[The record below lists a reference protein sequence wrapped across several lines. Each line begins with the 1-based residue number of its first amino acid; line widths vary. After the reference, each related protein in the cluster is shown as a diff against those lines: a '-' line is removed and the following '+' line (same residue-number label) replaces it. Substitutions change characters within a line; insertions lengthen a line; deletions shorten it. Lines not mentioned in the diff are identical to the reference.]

1 MNSHNQ
7 DNFLVPAVP
16 PPLKTTVSR
25 SSNSFLVP
33 ETEAFSTSRRSSIGL
48 NVSQN
53 KSRKSDSFTIPETQY
68 CGGRASLASNLSIAE
83 SVADEDK
90 TKSLINF
97 DVSTNDGD
105 DDFCIPE
112 TQEVA
117 FNSERPQRPL
127 KDNPLMNGMKT
138 LEEKSVDLNDSD
150 DDIDGLDGESKLRIC
165 TQEYNDGFGEEED
178 MAMQSQVIP
187 LIKHNTVLLNGS
199 TFKPQTSS
207 KTMQLDM
214 SVKQTSPQD
223 EADKEISNINW
234 SMNKSLN
241 EDELNN
247 LNCTTPDLF
256 DCQALE
262 AVVAKESAT
271 NEVSTSNKEVANLF
285 GNEVPALEDDEDF
298 LPTQIFPAS
307 SNSKPSE
314 KDKLPKEKNI
324 FSGKEDEPFLTLSD
338 KENMHPGILEPIT
351 DLPPTQ
357 LFATAEGKK
366 LFGLAVKVVFYCFLF
381 CSSIRTF
388 FGFYVFA

>member
-1 MNSHNQ
+1 M
-7 DNFLVPAVP
+7 
-16 PPLKTTVSR
+16 
-25 SSNSFLVP
+25 
-33 ETEAFSTSRRSSIGL
+33 

-90 TKSLINF
+90 TKSRINF

-127 KDNPLMNGMKT
+127 KDNLLMNGMKT

-214 SVKQTSPQD
+214 SVRQTSPQD
-223 EADKEISNINW
+223 EADKEMAKINW

-241 EDELNN
+241 ADEFNN

-262 AVVAKESAT
+262 AVIAKENAAKDVSA
-271 NEVSTSNKEVANLF
+271 SNKEVANLF
-285 GNEVPALEDDEDF
+285 GNDVPALEDDEDF

-307 SNSKPSE
+307 NNSKPSE

-338 KENMHPGILEPIT
+338 KENMHPDILEPIT

-357 LFATAEGKK
+357 LFATAEGKE
-366 LFGLAVKVVFYCFLF
+366 LFGLC
-381 CSSIRTF
+381 C
-388 FGFYVFA
+388 